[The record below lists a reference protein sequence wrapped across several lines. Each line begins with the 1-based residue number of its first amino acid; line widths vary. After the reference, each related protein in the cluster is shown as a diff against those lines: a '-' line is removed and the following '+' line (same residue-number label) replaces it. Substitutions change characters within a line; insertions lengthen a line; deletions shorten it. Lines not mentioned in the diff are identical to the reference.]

1 MLLNFSFLIIGL
13 IVLIISSELLIRG
26 SVRLAKKFHVSEFLI
41 GVLIISLGTSLPEL
55 SSSINA
61 MLSQHSDLVM
71 GSLIGSNIAN
81 LLLIMSATVI
91 LSPILTVSKD
101 QFFQI
106 YSNMGMVLLLC
117 LLGFFSITLN
127 FFIGILFLIILLMIM
142 VYETKF
148 NAVKIEKDLTTKKT
162 NSLVILLLIIF
173 GLIGLIYGAD
183 LFVNSAI
190 IIAKQLNISEAII
203 GITLVAFGTSLPELT
218 VGIVAGLKKKTA
230 FALGNILGS
239 NLYNIFGILG
249 ISLMIDNIIIPS
261 RIASFDH
268 YIILSATL
276 LISLSVLFLKKI
288 PRAVGFVGLI
298 GYFSYISCLFLF

>member
-106 YSNMGMVLLLC
+106 YSNMGVVLLLC

-268 YIILSATL
+268 YILLSATL

-298 GYFSYISCLFLF
+298 GYFSYISYLFLF

>member
-268 YIILSATL
+268 YILLSATL

-298 GYFSYISCLFLF
+298 GYFSYISYLFLF

>member
-1 MLLNFSFLIIGL
+1 
-13 IVLIISSELLIRG
+13 
-26 SVRLAKKFHVSEFLI
+26 
-41 GVLIISLGTSLPEL
+41 
-55 SSSINA
+55 
-61 MLSQHSDLVM
+61 
-71 GSLIGSNIAN
+71 
-81 LLLIMSATVI
+81 
-91 LSPILTVSKD
+91 
-101 QFFQI
+101 
-106 YSNMGMVLLLC
+106 
-117 LLGFFSITLN
+117 
-127 FFIGILFLIILLMIM
+127 M

-268 YIILSATL
+268 YILLSATL

-298 GYFSYISCLFLF
+298 GYFSYISYLFLF

>member
-106 YSNMGMVLLLC
+106 YSNMGVVLLLC

-249 ISLMIDNIIIPS
+249 ISLMIDNIIITS

-268 YIILSATL
+268 YILLSATL

-298 GYFSYISCLFLF
+298 GYFSYISYLFLF

>member
-1 MLLNFSFLIIGL
+1 MFLNFSFLIIGL
-13 IVLIISSELLIRG
+13 IILIISSELLIRG

-61 MLSQHSDLVM
+61 MLSQHADLVV

-173 GLIGLIYGAD
+173 GLIGLIYGSD

-218 VGIVAGLKKKTA
+218 VGVVAGLKKKTA

-268 YIILSATL
+268 YILLGATL

-288 PRAVGFVGLI
+288 PRVVGFVGLV
-298 GYFSYISCLFLF
+298 GYFSYILYLFLF

>member
-13 IVLIISSELLIRG
+13 IILIISSELLIRG
-26 SVRLAKKFHVSEFLI
+26 SVRLAKKFHVSEFLV

-268 YIILSATL
+268 YILLSATL

-298 GYFSYISCLFLF
+298 GYFSYISYLFLF

>member
-106 YSNMGMVLLLC
+106 YSNMGVVLLLC

-127 FFIGILFLIILLMIM
+127 FFIGILFLIILLMIL

-268 YIILSATL
+268 YILLSATL

-298 GYFSYISCLFLF
+298 GYFSYISYLFLF

>member
-61 MLSQHSDLVM
+61 MLNQHSDLVM

-117 LLGFFSITLN
+117 LLGFF
-127 FFIGILFLIILLMIM
+127 
-142 VYETKF
+142 
-148 NAVKIEKDLTTKKT
+148 
-162 NSLVILLLIIF
+162 LLL
-173 GLIGLIYGAD
+173 
-183 LFVNSAI
+183 
-190 IIAKQLNISEAII
+190 
-203 GITLVAFGTSLPELT
+203 
-218 VGIVAGLKKKTA
+218 
-230 FALGNILGS
+230 
-239 NLYNIFGILG
+239 
-249 ISLMIDNIIIPS
+249 
-261 RIASFDH
+261 
-268 YIILSATL
+268 
-276 LISLSVLFLKKI
+276 
-288 PRAVGFVGLI
+288 
-298 GYFSYISCLFLF
+298 

>member
-13 IVLIISSELLIRG
+13 IILIISSELLIRG
-26 SVRLAKKFHVSEFLI
+26 SVRLAKKFHVSEFLV

-230 FALGNILGS
+230 FAFGNILGS

-268 YIILSATL
+268 YILLSATL

-298 GYFSYISCLFLF
+298 GYFSYISYLFLF